1 MFLFMLGGTV
11 ALAASLFVAP
21 RTAIQII
28 GWLFVLAA
36 LAGAVLHRGRRLGE
50 ITAATVAL
58 GSGLVLLYVAHFE
71 WSEVRVLPG
80 LHAAT
85 QARPLQPKA
94 IQAPAPALAAALG
107 MNEIVVPPMPKAQS
121 EMPLLAIA
129 TLASPATAMD
139 SCSSRAGVES
149 VQCRRCAAKGG
160 FAWLICQERARLEYC
175 EGRPHDQA
183 SCPSPVPQSYPG

>member
-28 GWLFVLAA
+28 GWIFVLAT

-58 GSGLVLLYVAHFE
+58 GSGLLLLYVAHFE

-85 QARPLQPKA
+85 QARPLQLKV
-94 IQAPAPALAAALG
+94 IEAPTPALAAALG
-107 MNEIVVPPMPKAQS
+107 RNEIVVPPMPKAHS
-121 EMPLLAIA
+121 EMPLLAVA
-129 TLASPATAMD
+129 TFASPAAAKD
-139 SCSSRAGVES
+139 SCSARS
-149 VQCRRCAAKGG
+149 G
-160 FAWLICQERARLEYC
+160 FAWLICKERARLEYC

-183 SCPSPVPQSYPG
+183 ICPSPIPQSYPG

>member
-1 MFLFMLGGTV
+1 MVLFMLGGTV

-28 GWLFVLAA
+28 GWLFVLAT
-36 LAGAVLHRGRRLGE
+36 LAGTVVHRGRRLGE

-58 GSGLVLLYVAHFE
+58 GSGLLLLYVAHFE

-85 QARPLQPKA
+85 QARPLKLKVVE
-94 IQAPAPALAAALG
+94 APTPALAAALG
-107 MNEIVVPPMPKAQS
+107 MNEIVVPPMPTAQS
-121 EMPLLAIA
+121 EMPLLAVA

-139 SCSSRAGVES
+139 SCSARSGVES
-149 VQCRRCAAKGG
+149 LQCRRCSAKGG
-160 FAWLICQERARLEYC
+160 FAWLMCQERARLEYC
-175 EGRPHDQA
+175 EGRQHDQA
-183 SCPSPVPQSYPG
+183 SCPSPIPQSYPG